1 MKLPFQNILNSGTD
15 KQEPQQNAPTPD
27 TAAQEF
33 GQGMTDIKDIIA
45 PSSIEVDFDHLKI
58 GGTFFRTLFISGYPR
73 FVGANWLSPVINFE
87 HTITLSMFYYP
98 VSSNKVLE
106 ELKRKISEMEATVRT
121 DLARG
126 KLVDPA
132 VQAALEDAQ
141 DLQQQLVKGVERFF
155 QFSFYI
161 TISAKSEEELD
172 AVTSRLESTLG
183 SLMLISKQCTL
194 QMEEAFQSTI
204 PTSVDKLHIVRNMDT
219 TSLATT
225 FPFTSSEL
233 TANKGIL
240 YGINEHNGSL
250 IVFDRF
256 TLENANAVVFG
267 KSGSGKSFAIKLE
280 VLRSLLF
287 GTEVI
292 VIDPENEYYPLA
304 EAVGGD
310 IIDFSIHGEASINPF
325 DLSGVAAED
334 EDELSL
340 KILSLHALFGIIFE
354 DLSNT
359 ESAILDRALISTYR
373 MKGITRD
380 PETHDKEPP
389 IMEDLYKVLLGMPE
403 DEAHA
408 LAERLE
414 RFVKGSLAGIFDR
427 PSNIDIKNTFT
438 VFSIRNL
445 EDALRP
451 IAMFIILNFIWN
463 KVKNETKKRIL
474 LVDEAWYLIAH
485 PDSAM
490 FLYSIAKR
498 GRKYYLGL
506 TTITQDVE
514 DFLKSEYGRAIVTNS
529 SIQLLMKQ
537 HSAAI
542 DRVTDVFNLSDGER
556 NLLLSADIG
565 EGLFF
570 AGNSHVAMQVVASE
584 EEYQLVTTEPSEVM
598 EREQG
603 TKKYKKTASADSQSE
618 QKKEEEE
625 EEEEEEKEKDKEG
638 EKENAEQEGTSGFEF
653 NKETGEWEETEE
665 NSSNS

>member
-1 MKLPFQNILNSGTD
+1 MKLPLNNLLNKSSEETQVE
-15 KQEPQQNAPTPD
+15 QERNDSVSPAQQL
-27 TAAQEF
+27 
-33 GQGMTDIKDIIA
+33 GQGMNKIQDVIA
-45 PSSIEVDFDHLKI
+45 PSSIEADFNHI
-58 GGTFFRTLFISGYPR
+58 RMGQTYFRTLFITGYPR
-73 FVGANWLSPVINFE
+73 FVGANWLAPVINFE
-87 HTITLSMFYYP
+87 HTLTLSMFYYP
-98 VSSNKVLE
+98 VSSNKVLN
-106 ELKRKISEMEATVRT
+106 ELKRKLAEMEATVRT

-141 DLQQQLVKGVERFF
+141 ELQDQLVKGVERFF
-155 QFSFYI
+155 QFGFYI
-161 TISAKSEEELD
+161 TISANSEKELD

-194 QMEEAFQSTI
+194 QMEDGFQTTT
-204 PTSVDKLHIVRNMDT
+204 PTGLDKLNIVRNMDT
-219 TSLATT
+219 TSLAST

-233 TANKGIL
+233 TANEGIL

-310 IIDFSIHGEASINPF
+310 VIDFTIHGETSINPF
-325 DLSGVAAED
+325 DLSGVAGED

-359 ESAILDRALISTYR
+359 ESAILDRALIATYR

-380 PETHDKEPP
+380 PETHDNEPP

-403 DEAHA
+403 TEARG

-414 RFVKGSLAGIFDR
+414 RFVKGSLAGIFDK
-427 PSNIDIKNTFT
+427 PSNVNIKNTFT
-438 VFSIRNL
+438 VFSVRNL

-451 IAMFIILNFIWN
+451 IAMFIILDFIWN
-463 KVKNETKKRIL
+463 KVKKETKKRIL

-506 TTITQDVE
+506 TTITQDVD
-514 DFLKSEYGRAIVTNS
+514 DFLKSDYGRAIVTNS

-537 HSAAI
+537 HPAAI
-542 DRVTDVFNLSDGER
+542 EQVADVFNLSEGEKS
-556 NLLLSADIG
+556 LLLSADIG

-584 EEYQLVTTEPSEVM
+584 EEYQLVTTKPAEVI
-598 EREQG
+598 EREKRTESG
-603 TKKYKKTASADSQSE
+603 KSEKTEDH
-618 QKKEEEE
+618 E
-625 EEEEEEKEKDKEG
+625 EEEEEEKKAVNESTEHKSPR
-638 EKENAEQEGTSGFEF
+638 AGFQF
-653 NKETGEWEETEE
+653 NKETGKWEETEKQ
-665 NSSNS
+665 